1 VTYGNRLVDYTTFD
15 SSGIEVFRLN
25 FRPIDIAAG
34 EISLRLRNDLAE
46 DGYTIREL
54 GGGDYEARLRRSAS
68 THVRLKGA

>member
-1 VTYGNRLVDYTTFD
+1 
-15 SSGIEVFRLN
+15 VFRLN